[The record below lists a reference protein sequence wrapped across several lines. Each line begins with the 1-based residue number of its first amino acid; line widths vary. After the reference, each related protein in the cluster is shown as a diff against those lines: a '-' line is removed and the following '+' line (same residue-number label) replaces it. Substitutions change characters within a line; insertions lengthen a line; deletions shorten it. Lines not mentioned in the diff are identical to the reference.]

1 MKSLVAYAPGELRII
16 ETDIPKPG
24 PGEVMAQVAYC
35 GICATDVSIMKGKLR
50 LGEGLEPIYPVR
62 LGHEWSG
69 VVVETGPNTKY
80 IKSGDRI
87 ISETAI
93 SCGVCEYCLSGDY
106 ERCEE
111 SRTIGTIG
119 NCWPG
124 ALAEYML
131 VPERIVHKIPDNIDI
146 EEAALVEP
154 SSIGLCGLLRAAV
167 GPGKNLLIVGTGPI
181 ALGGMACAKGMGVG
195 RTLLAGRKD
204 KKLEI
209 GSRMGADVVIN
220 MTRENLQDIVMHETH
235 GRGMDIIMDTT
246 GASELINEE
255 IHLLSPSGIL
265 VLPGFYE
272 DQIPSLNL
280 NRLIAKNCTLI
291 GAATTANV
299 ARKVLD
305 LLANRHV
312 DLKPMITDR
321 FPFENIVEA
330 FNAVT
335 ERNDSRVKVMVEF

>member
-1 MKSLVAYAPGELRII
+1 MKALVAYAPGELRII

-24 PGEVMAQVAYC
+24 PGEVLARVAYS
-35 GICATDVSIMKGKLR
+35 GICATDVSIMKGELH

-69 VVVETGPNTKY
+69 VVEETGPNTKY
-80 IKSGDRI
+80 IKKGDRI

-93 SCGVCEYCLSGDY
+93 SCGVCEYCLSGEY
-106 ERCEE
+106 QRCGE
-111 SRTIGTIG
+111 SRAIGTIG
-119 NCWPG
+119 DCWPG
-124 ALAEYML
+124 SLAEYML
-131 VPERIVHKIPDNIDI
+131 LTERLVHKLPDNVDL

-167 GPGKNLLIVGTGPI
+167 GPGKNLLVIGTGPI
-181 ALGGMACAKGMGVG
+181 GLGGMAAAKGMGVG

-209 GSRMGADVVIN
+209 GRRMGADVVIN
-220 MTRENLQDIVMHETH
+220 MTRENLRDIVMRETD

-246 GASELINEE
+246 GAGELVNEE
-255 IHLLSPSGIL
+255 LDLLSASGIL

-272 DQIPSLNL
+272 GQIPSFDL

-305 LLANRHV
+305 LVSNRHI

-321 FPFENIVEA
+321 FSFEDVIEA

-335 ERNDSRVKVMVEF
+335 ERNDSRVKVMVKF

>member
-1 MKSLVAYAPGELRII
+1 MKALVAYAPGKLRII
-16 ETDIPKPG
+16 EADIPKPG
-24 PGEVMAQVAYC
+24 PGEVLARVAYC
-35 GICATDVSIMKGKLR
+35 GICATDVSIMKGELR

-69 VVVETGPNTKY
+69 VVVETGPNTKHV
-80 IKSGDRI
+80 KNGDRI

-93 SCGVCEYCLSGDY
+93 SCGVCEYCLSGGY
-106 ERCEE
+106 ECCDEIRA
-111 SRTIGTIG
+111 IGTIG

-131 VPERIVHKIPDNIDI
+131 VPERLVHKIPDNVDI

-154 SSIGLCGLLRAAV
+154 SSIGLCGLLRSAA
-167 GPGKNLLIVGTGPI
+167 GPGKNLLVVGTGPI
-181 ALGGMACAKGMGVG
+181 ALGGMACAKGMGAG

-209 GSRMGADVVIN
+209 GGRMGADVVIN
-220 MTRENLQDIVMHETH
+220 MTRENLRDIVMRETY

-246 GASELINEE
+246 GASELVNEE
-255 IHLLSPSGIL
+255 IRLLSPSGML

-272 DQIPSLNL
+272 DRVPSFDL
-280 NRLIAKNCTLI
+280 NRLIVKNCTLI

-299 ARKVLD
+299 ATKVLD
-305 LLANRHV
+305 LLANRRV

-321 FPFENIVEA
+321 FPFEDVVEA
-330 FNAVT
+330 FDAVT
-335 ERNDSRVKVMVEF
+335 KRNESRVKVMVKF